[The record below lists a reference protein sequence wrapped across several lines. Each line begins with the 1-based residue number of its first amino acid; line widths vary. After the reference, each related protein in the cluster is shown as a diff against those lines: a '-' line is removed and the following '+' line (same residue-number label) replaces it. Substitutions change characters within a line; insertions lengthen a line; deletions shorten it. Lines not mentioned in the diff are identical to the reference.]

1 MKITVSL
8 LMCFISIISAEAQ
21 ESWSLERCVKHAVD
35 NNLTIQQANIS
46 VENAKISLSDSK
58 QSRNPN
64 LNGNASAFWNFGRT
78 VDPTTNE
85 FINTNFF
92 SNNFGLNSN
101 AILWNGSRIKNSIK
115 QSKVDIEAAEQDLEQ
130 EKQNTSL
137 VVATNFLNIL
147 FAKENIDISERQL
160 LLNQQQLNQLN
171 KRIKAGASPVSEK
184 LNLEAQIAQSEQAL
198 VASKNTLE
206 IAYLNLKQSLQLDPS
221 SMIEIEVPDNIEV
234 DTDPDMISFDEAFE
248 LAKSNRPDLI
258 ATELRRQS
266 ADIGIDIA
274 KSGYYPTLSIAGS
287 LGTTYSNQ
295 GRTITGF
302 RSETLE
308 SVVNLSSQ
316 SPPLMFSDVP
326 VTISSVNDMIPIV
339 EKQAYTDQL
348 DQNTSYGFGFS
359 LNVPIYNRGA
369 VNNNVARAKLGATSN
384 SITHELLMNNLKI
397 TVQQSIAD
405 ARGAKKQLEASTK
418 TVEAQKLALEN
429 TAKRLE
435 IGAANSFEWETQKTN
450 LENAEINALIDK
462 YNYLFSIKTL
472 EFYLGK
478 PLKL

>member
-1 MKITVSL
+1 MKITISF
-8 LMCFISIISAEAQ
+8 LMCFTYLISSNAQ
-21 ESWSLERCVKHAVD
+21 ETWTLERCVRHAID
-35 NNLTIQQANIS
+35 NNLNIQQSSLS
-46 VENAKISLSDSK
+46 VENAKLDLSDSK

-64 LNGNASAFWNFGRT
+64 LNGSTSAFWNFGRT

-101 AILWNGSRIKNSIK
+101 AILWNGSRIKNTIK

-130 EKQNTSL
+130 QKQNTSL

-147 FAKENIDISERQL
+147 FAKERIDISERQL
-160 LLNQQQLNQLN
+160 LLNQQQLNQLD
-171 KRIKAGASPVSEK
+171 KRIQAGVSPVSEK
-184 LNLEAQIAQSEQAL
+184 LNLEAQISQSEQAL

-206 IAYLNLKQSLQLDPS
+206 IAYLNLKQSLQLSPS
-221 SMIEIEVPDNIEV
+221 STMEIEVPDNIDV

-266 ADIGIDIA
+266 ADIAIDIA
-274 KSGYYPTLSIAGS
+274 KSGYYPTLSVAGS
-287 LGTTYSNQ
+287 IGTTYSNQ
-295 GRTITGF
+295 GRTIAGF
-302 RSETLE
+302 GTETIE
-308 SVVNLSSQ
+308 SVVNLSST
-316 SPPLMFSDVP
+316 SPALPFQNVP
-326 VTISSVNDMIPIV
+326 VTISSENLFPIV

-359 LNVPIYNRGA
+359 LNVPIYNRGI
-369 VNNNVARAKLGATSN
+369 VDNNVARAKLGASSN
-384 SITHELLMNNLKI
+384 SIQHELLLNNLKI

-429 TAKRLE
+429 TSKRLE

>member
-1 MKITVSL
+1 MKITISF
-8 LMCFISIISAEAQ
+8 LMCFTYLISSNAQ
-21 ESWSLERCVKHAVD
+21 ETWTLERCVRHAID
-35 NNLTIQQANIS
+35 NNLNIQQSSLS
-46 VENAKISLSDSK
+46 VENAKLDLSDSK

-64 LNGNASAFWNFGRT
+64 LNGSTSAFWNFGRT

-101 AILWNGSRIKNSIK
+101 AILWNGSRIKNTIK

-130 EKQNTSL
+130 QKQNTSL

-147 FAKENIDISERQL
+147 FAKERIDISERQL
-160 LLNQQQLNQLN
+160 LLNQQQLNQLD
-171 KRIKAGASPVSEK
+171 KRIQAGVSPVSEK
-184 LNLEAQIAQSEQAL
+184 LNLEAQISQSEQAL

-206 IAYLNLKQSLQLDPS
+206 IAYLNLKQSLQLSPS
-221 SMIEIEVPDNIEV
+221 STMEIEVPDNIDV

-266 ADIGIDIA
+266 ADIAIDIA

-287 LGTTYSNQ
+287 IGTTYSNQ
-295 GRTITGF
+295 GRTIAGF
-302 RSETLE
+302 GTETIE
-308 SVVNLSSQ
+308 SVVNLSST
-316 SPPLMFSDVP
+316 SPALPFQNVP
-326 VTISSVNDMIPIV
+326 VTISSENLFPIV

-359 LNVPIYNRGA
+359 LNVPIYNRGI
-369 VNNNVARAKLGATSN
+369 VDNNVARAKLGASSN
-384 SITHELLMNNLKI
+384 SIQHELLLNNLKI

-429 TAKRLE
+429 TSKRLE

>member
-1 MKITVSL
+1 MKITISF
-8 LMCFISIISAEAQ
+8 LMCFTYLISSNAQ
-21 ESWSLERCVKHAVD
+21 ETWTLERCVRHAID
-35 NNLTIQQANIS
+35 NNLNIQQSSLS
-46 VENAKISLSDSK
+46 VENAKLDLSDSK

-64 LNGNASAFWNFGRT
+64 LNGSTSAFWNFGRT

-101 AILWNGSRIKNSIK
+101 AILWNGSRIKNTIK

-130 EKQNTSL
+130 QKQNTSL

-147 FAKENIDISERQL
+147 FAKERIDISERQL
-160 LLNQQQLNQLN
+160 LLNQQQLNQLD
-171 KRIKAGASPVSEK
+171 KRIQAGVSPVSEK
-184 LNLEAQIAQSEQAL
+184 LNLEAQISQSEQAL

-206 IAYLNLKQSLQLDPS
+206 IAYLNLKQSLQLSPS
-221 SMIEIEVPDNIEV
+221 SAMEIEVPDNIDV

-266 ADIGIDIA
+266 ADIAIDIA
-274 KSGYYPTLSIAGS
+274 KSGYYPTLSVAGS
-287 LGTTYSNQ
+287 IGTTYSNQ
-295 GRTITGF
+295 GRTIAGF
-302 RSETLE
+302 GTETIE
-308 SVVNLSSQ
+308 SVVNLSST
-316 SPPLMFSDVP
+316 SPALPFQNVP
-326 VTISSVNDMIPIV
+326 VTISSENLFPIV

-359 LNVPIYNRGA
+359 LNVPIYNRGI
-369 VNNNVARAKLGATSN
+369 VDNNVARAKLGASSN
-384 SITHELLMNNLKI
+384 SIQHELLLNNLKI

-429 TAKRLE
+429 TSKRLE